1 MTSLLEEMN
10 EMKSLGYSPLEV
22 EDYKNSQ
29 IEEMKTFGFSDEDI
43 YKELNAVHPNTYN
56 NDTVVKEQ
64 NKSFWQNVKE
74 KAGAVK
80 EAAVGEEFDINL
92 KSAIG
97 LSLYNLGLQQADK
110 GIPIEEALEVD
121 EDRGFLE
128 QGIESI
134 ITLGADLPFYGA
146 SILGG
151 TVAAGP
157 AGGVAGLALPPT
169 IRSIFMDQLAE
180 SRVQNFS
187 QFWNGWMQEALPEQL
202 RNNPNVLG
210 LLSGSKAIGKGLT
223 EAALLKGTEKATKIL
238 DVMNLPKNYWTKF
251 AARWNVFTGLGAAL
265 EQHMPT
271 LDDYLSNAVIF
282 KTLGMGESAV
292 TMMKN
297 RTKKTLKNPNE
308 VTKEILDDDIMR
320 AEAISLSH
328 KTFTR
333 EKQIDQTQVT
343 DLKSKLTEI
352 KKDKEFLNNP
362 QGNKER
368 LKEYQDIKKQLND
381 LAEPFE
387 PAQIERTTEI
397 VKDLNVLN
405 KARKK
410 LQSKMSPD
418 KIKRQEVDADPL
430 KSRLQDWS
438 DKLHPILTVS
448 NIGKKIGIKEAENIY
463 QRFRIQPGMIGRAE
477 HMIRYETLDFNSLKG
492 NGKGLMQI
500 LEPVIKNEKNYL
512 EFKDYAISRRVIEK
526 EGQDKKTGFD
536 LDSAKIIVKELD
548 GKYKK
553 VFEEYSQYNQ
563 RLFKY
568 MKDSGYISKEFYQK
582 ALELNKD
589 YVPFHRELDPATT
602 VKAGGRGVSGVKNLM
617 KEFKGSEKRVLDPVE
632 TTYLNTYYLVQLA
645 EKNYVRRDLIDVV
658 LDAQKKHG
666 TKLKK
671 IDNDIAKFEKAKE
684 TEKDPVRLEKINQ
697 AIDVAI
703 ARKNELN
710 TAFEYDKIENIKKAE
725 TRTTKVQLNKKE
737 LEKLDVKDIDTA
749 LEKGASIFRKQRAEL
764 KDTEMPV
771 YRDGKLEVY
780 EVGPSLAKAVR
791 DVNIESWNMF
801 TKIANIP
808 TRTLRAGAT
817 LDPAFTAKNFFRG
830 ELAATIFSKNN
841 YFPLV
846 HGSLGVF
853 RLLKGKR
860 KQTELY
866 KDFVKSGA
874 LQSSLVSFDRQY
886 IREGFMK
893 EELTSRKVINQINP
907 KNYLEHLRVV
917 SELAESAA
925 RISEFKMTQKRLR
938 KTRPELTERQ
948 ILEQSGFSAREVTL
962 DFQKI
967 GLQMQG
973 LNAITAFYNAR
984 LRGYEQLIR
993 GVVTNPAKVIGFLLA
1008 TQTLP
1013 SVLLWMANRDSETYK
1028 NLPQYQKD
1036 NFHIIIVNE
1045 GQDNE
1050 IVFRIPKLWELGY
1063 VFGTL
1068 PEKALTWMDSK
1079 DKKAVDEIVKDAGVD
1094 LAKFGVGMIPQPE
1107 ILRVPLE
1114 LATNKS
1120 FFQDRPIIPRRLE
1133 GLLPE
1138 LQQTPYTSE
1147 VSKLLGDVF
1156 RKIPIL
1162 DQASSPLQID
1172 YAIKAW
1178 TGGLGAYALEGID
1191 YILKKANVTEEYKK
1205 PLSDDFVKNLQTMPF
1220 IKSFVVRNPTAG
1232 AEPLAKFWDKYKVIK
1247 QIRDSSDELRR
1258 QGKIQESQDILTD
1271 EARALGGLDAY
1282 AEAIGAYN
1290 KLIRGL
1296 YLIPKDNKDI
1306 TQNEIRDYIDKL
1318 YEAMIL
1324 QGKAANKLINEVEKN
1339 LKK

>member
-1 MTSLLEEMN
+1 MTSLLEELN
-10 EMKSLGYSPLEV
+10 EMKSFGHTPLEI

-29 IEEMKTFGFSDEDI
+29 IEEMKSFGMSDEDI

-80 EAAVGEEFDINL
+80 ERAIGEDFDISMKRAL
-92 KSAIG
+92 GA
-97 LSLYNLGLQQADK
+97 SLYNIGLQQADK
-110 GIPIEEALEVD
+110 GIPLEEAFEID

-151 TVAAGP
+151 TALAGP

-180 SRVQNFS
+180 GRVQNFS

-202 RNNPNVLG
+202 RDNPNVLG

-238 DVMNLPKNYWTKF
+238 DVMNIPKNYWTKF

-333 EKQIDQTQVT
+333 EKQIDQTQIT

-352 KKDKEFLNNP
+352 KKDKEFLKNP

-387 PAQIERTTEI
+387 PAQIERTTEV
-397 VKDLNVLN
+397 VKDLS
-405 KARKK
+405 AAQKK
-410 LQSKMSPD
+410 LRSQMSPD

-430 KSRLQDWS
+430 RSRLQDWS
-438 DKLHPILTVS
+438 DKLHPILTVA
-448 NIGKKIGIKEAENIY
+448 NTGKKIGIKEAENIY
-463 QRFRIQPGMIGRAE
+463 ERFRIQPGMIGRAE
-477 HMIRYETLDFNSLKG
+477 HMIRYETLNFNSLKG

-512 EFKDYAISRRVIEK
+512 DFKDYAISRRVIEK

-536 LDSAKIIVKELD
+536 LDAAKTIVKEFD

-563 RLFKY
+563 RLFEY
-568 MKDSGYISKEFYQK
+568 MKESGYISKEFYQK

-589 YVPFHRELDPATT
+589 YVPFYRELDPATT
-602 VKAGGRGVSGVKNLM
+602 TKTGGTGVSGVKNLM

-632 TTYLNTYYLVQLA
+632 STYLNTYYFVQLA

-671 IDNDIAKFEKAKE
+671 IDDDITKFEKAKE

-710 TAFEYDKIENIKKAE
+710 TAFEYDKIENIKIAE
-725 TRTTKVQLNKKE
+725 TRTTKVQLSKKE
-737 LEKLDVKDIDTA
+737 LEKLDVKDIDAA

-791 DVNIESWNMF
+791 DVNIESWGML
-801 TKIANIP
+801 KKMANIP

-830 ELAATIFSKNN
+830 ELAATIFSKNR

-853 RLLKGKR
+853 RLLRGKR
-860 KQTELY
+860 KQTQLY

-893 EELTSRKVINQINP
+893 EELTSRKVVNQINP

-925 RISEFKMTQKRLR
+925 RISEFKMSQKRLR

-948 ILEQSGFSAREVTL
+948 ILEQSGFQAREVTL

-993 GVVTNPAKVIGFLLA
+993 GVVKNPAKVIGFLLA

-1013 SVLLWMANRDSETYK
+1013 SVLLWMANRDSDVYK
-1028 NLPQYQKD
+1028 NLPPYIKD
-1036 NFHIIIVNE
+1036 NFHIIIINE

-1050 IVFRIPKLWELGY
+1050 IRFKIPKLWELGY
-1063 VFGTL
+1063 IFGTL

-1079 DKKAVDEIVKDAGVD
+1079 DKKAVDEIVKDAVSSLG
-1094 LAKFGVGMIPQPE
+1094 KFGRGLIPQPE

-1114 LATNKS
+1114 LAMNKS
-1120 FFQDRPIIPRRLE
+1120 FFQDRPIIPARLE
-1133 GLLPE
+1133 KLLPE

-1147 VSKLLGDVF
+1147 VSKLLGDAF

-1162 DQASSPLQID
+1162 NKISSPLQID

-1205 PLSDDFVKNLQTMPF
+1205 PLSDDFVKNLQSMPF
-1220 IKSFVVRNPTAG
+1220 IKSFVVRYPTAG

-1247 QIRDSSDELRR
+1247 EIRDSSDELRR

>member
-1 MTSLLEEMN
+1 M
-10 EMKSLGYSPLEV
+10 
-22 EDYKNSQ
+22 
-29 IEEMKTFGFSDEDI
+29 
-43 YKELNAVHPNTYN
+43 
-56 NDTVVKEQ
+56 
-64 NKSFWQNVKE
+64 
-74 KAGAVK
+74 
-80 EAAVGEEFDINL
+80 
-92 KSAIG
+92 
-97 LSLYNLGLQQADK
+97 
-110 GIPIEEALEVD
+110 
-121 EDRGFLE
+121 
-128 QGIESI
+128 
-134 ITLGADLPFYGA
+134 
-146 SILGG
+146 
-151 TVAAGP
+151 
-157 AGGVAGLALPPT
+157 
-169 IRSIFMDQLAE
+169 
-180 SRVQNFS
+180 
-187 QFWNGWMQEALPEQL
+187 
-202 RNNPNVLG
+202 
-210 LLSGSKAIGKGLT
+210 
-223 EAALLKGTEKATKIL
+223 
-238 DVMNLPKNYWTKF
+238 
-251 AARWNVFTGLGAAL
+251 
-265 EQHMPT
+265 
-271 LDDYLSNAVIF
+271 
-282 KTLGMGESAV
+282 
-292 TMMKN
+292 
-297 RTKKTLKNPNE
+297 
-308 VTKEILDDDIMR
+308 
-320 AEAISLSH
+320 
-328 KTFTR
+328 
-333 EKQIDQTQVT
+333 
-343 DLKSKLTEI
+343 
-352 KKDKEFLNNP
+352 
-362 QGNKER
+362 
-368 LKEYQDIKKQLND
+368 
-381 LAEPFE
+381 
-387 PAQIERTTEI
+387 
-397 VKDLNVLN
+397 
-405 KARKK
+405 
-410 LQSKMSPD
+410 
-418 KIKRQEVDADPL
+418 
-430 KSRLQDWS
+430 
-438 DKLHPILTVS
+438 
-448 NIGKKIGIKEAENIY
+448 
-463 QRFRIQPGMIGRAE
+463 
-477 HMIRYETLDFNSLKG
+477 
-492 NGKGLMQI
+492 
-500 LEPVIKNEKNYL
+500 
-512 EFKDYAISRRVIEK
+512 
-526 EGQDKKTGFD
+526 
-536 LDSAKIIVKELD
+536 
-548 GKYKK
+548 
-553 VFEEYSQYNQ
+553 
-563 RLFKY
+563 
-568 MKDSGYISKEFYQK
+568 
-582 ALELNKD
+582 
-589 YVPFHRELDPATT
+589 
-602 VKAGGRGVSGVKNLM
+602 
-617 KEFKGSEKRVLDPVE
+617 
-632 TTYLNTYYLVQLA
+632 
-645 EKNYVRRDLIDVV
+645 
-658 LDAQKKHG
+658 
-666 TKLKK
+666 
-671 IDNDIAKFEKAKE
+671 
-684 TEKDPVRLEKINQ
+684 
-697 AIDVAI
+697 
-703 ARKNELN
+703 
-710 TAFEYDKIENIKKAE
+710 
-725 TRTTKVQLNKKE
+725 
-737 LEKLDVKDIDTA
+737 
-749 LEKGASIFRKQRAEL
+749 
-764 KDTEMPV
+764 
-771 YRDGKLEVY
+771 
-780 EVGPSLAKAVR
+780 
-791 DVNIESWNMF
+791 
-801 TKIANIP
+801 ANIP

-853 RLLKGKR
+853 RLLKGKT
-860 KQTELY
+860 KQTQLY

-893 EELTSRKVINQINP
+893 EELTSRKVVNQINP

-973 LNAITAFYNAR
+973 VNAITAFYNAR

-993 GVVTNPAKVIGFLLA
+993 GVVKNPTKVIGFLLA

-1036 NFHIIIVNE
+1036 NFHIVIVNE

-1079 DKKAVDEIVKDAGVD
+1079 DKKAVDEIVKDTVSSLG
-1094 LAKFGVGMIPQPE
+1094 KFGRGLIPIPE
-1107 ILRVPLE
+1107 AIRVPLE
-1114 LATNKS
+1114 LTMNKS

-1205 PLSDDFVKNLQTMPF
+1205 PLSDDFVKNLQTIPF

-1247 QIRDSSDELRR
+1247 EIRDSSDELRR

>member
-973 LNAITAFYNAR
+973 VNAITAFYNAR

-993 GVVTNPAKVIGFLLA
+993 GVVKNPTKVIGFLLA